1 MATRCPAGPGHV
13 RSRHP
18 SLAQR
23 PASPAMDRPVP
34 VTLRPAIDRPSTV
47 FEGWGTALAWFAH
60 VTGGWPEAE
69 RTRLA
74 DLFYGPDGLGWTIAR
89 YNIGGGNA
97 ADTPPYMKVGRA
109 VPGFW
114 RQPAGVSGRI
124 GGAPTTPPCG
134 TGTRTPTSAGGWMR
148 SPPA

>member
-1 MATRCPAGPGHV
+1 M
-13 RSRHP
+13 
-18 SLAQR
+18 
-23 PASPAMDRPVP
+23 P

-74 DLFYGPDGLGWTIAR
+74 DLFYGPQGLGWTIAR

-97 ADTPPYMKVGRA
+97 ADTPP
-109 VPGFW
+109 
-114 RQPAGVSGRI
+114 I
-124 GGAPTTPPCG
+124 
-134 TGTRTPTSAGGWMR
+134 
-148 SPPA
+148 

>member
-1 MATRCPAGPGHV
+1 MDGAQSDFR
-13 RSRHP
+13 RDRP
-18 SLAQR
+18 SLAHTDRHRGADHRRRGGGAGSVAQ
-23 PASPAMDRPVP
+23 PSAPVERPVP
-34 VTLRPAIDRPSTV
+34 VTLRPAIDRPATV
-47 FEGWGTALAWFAH
+47 FEGWGTALARFAH

-74 DLFYGPDGLGWTIAR
+74 DLFYGADGTGWTIAR

-114 RQPAGVSGRI
+114 RQPAG
-124 GGAPTTPPCG
+124 
-134 TGTRTPTSAGGWMR
+134 
-148 SPPA
+148 